1 MPVQEITSFEQ
12 FKTLIAG
19 DTPVVVDFWAPWCGP
34 CRAISPIF
42 ARFADVAEN
51 APVGFY
57 KVDTDE
63 QPQIAQEVGIRAMP
77 TFILFHKGEK
87 VHDFAG
93 ANPVQ
98 LDNLIKQALALT
110 KTA

>member
-1 MPVQEITSFEQ
+1 
-12 FKTLIAG
+12 
-19 DTPVVVDFWAPWCGP
+19 VVDFWAPWCGP

-63 QPQIAQEVGIRAMP
+63 QPQIAQEVGIRAVRRSS
-77 TFILFHKGEK
+77 F
-87 VHDFAG
+87 VFAG
-93 ANPVQ
+93 CGLRGWSGTDLLPYSCSMRM
-98 LDNLIKQALALT
+98 
-110 KTA
+110 